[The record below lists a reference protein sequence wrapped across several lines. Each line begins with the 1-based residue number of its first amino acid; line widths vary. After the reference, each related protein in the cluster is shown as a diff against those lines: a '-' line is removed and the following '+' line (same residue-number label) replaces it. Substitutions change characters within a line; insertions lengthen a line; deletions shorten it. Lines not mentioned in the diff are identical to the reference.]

1 MIDHLHGRDII
12 TIYFETRY
20 IEDKEEL
27 ELKVKEVFK
36 SQVGIAI
43 IAKAVTIGELP
54 RSEKKTTRV
63 FDNRY

>member
-1 MIDHLHGRDII
+1 MIDRLHGRDIN